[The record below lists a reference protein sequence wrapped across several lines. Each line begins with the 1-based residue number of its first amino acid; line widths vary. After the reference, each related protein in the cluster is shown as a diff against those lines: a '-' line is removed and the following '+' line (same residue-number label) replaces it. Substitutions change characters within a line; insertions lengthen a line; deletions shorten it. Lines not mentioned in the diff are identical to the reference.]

1 MATNEK
7 SMMKGFIEI
16 VKHPIVS
23 IRSLGRGGSLYGL
36 LIFFGFN
43 AVDELDRA
51 AFDILAPEIRDE
63 FDLGFQGLLTLS
75 LIHI

>member
-36 LIFFGFN
+36 LIIFGFN
-43 AVDELDRA
+43 EEGPSVQSIFVFVIVARV
-51 AFDILAPEIRDE
+51 
-63 FDLGFQGLLTLS
+63 QV
-75 LIHI
+75 

>member
-7 SMMKGFIEI
+7 SMIKGFIEI
-16 VKHPIVS
+16 VKHPIAS

-36 LIFFGFN
+36 LIIFGFN
-43 AVDELDRA
+43 AVDELD
-51 AFDILAPEIRDE
+51 
-63 FDLGFQGLLTLS
+63 LS